1 MIKRV
6 FLIALWILA
15 LCAPGILSAQA
26 QATVVKGKVTS
37 ANGGPIEGAS
47 VVNKTTTK
55 GTATNAAGEFSIN
68 ASTGDELTI
77 TATGHSPFEIKLKDE
92 TIIDASLKP
101 LDGSLGEVVV
111 VGYGTQRRRETTG
124 AIASIKASELTQT
137 PIANVAQGL
146 QARVSGVQIN
156 QNSGAPG
163 GNVSVRIRGTNSIT
177 GTSEPLY
184 VVDGIQISNGG
195 GITDVSPLSTI
206 NPNDIE
212 SVEVL
217 KDASASAIYG
227 ARAANGVV
235 LITTKRGKSGATRVT
250 FDSYFGVQKVS
261 KTLPVLNA
269 ADFAALDNEVY
280 KNNFY
285 PDPKS
290 LGEGVNWQ
298 DLIFQEAPM
307 MNHQLS
313 ITGGN
318 EKTQLALSLNYFDQ
332 DGIIIKSNFKRYSVR
347 LNLDHR
353 ISSKIKIGTSI
364 LGST

>member
-6 FLIALWILA
+6 FLIAVWVLA
-15 LCAPGILSAQA
+15 LCSPAFLSAQV
-26 QATVVKGKVTS
+26 QATVIKGKVTT
-37 ANGGPIEGAS
+37 ANGTPIDAAS
-47 VVNKTTTK
+47 VVNKTTSK
-55 GTATNAAGEFSIN
+55 GTATNTAGEFSIT
-68 ASTGDELTI
+68 ASPGDELAI

-92 TIIDASLKP
+92 TFLEASLKP

-124 AIASIKASELTQT
+124 AIASIKATELTQT

-146 QARVSGVQIN
+146 QSRVSGVQIN

-235 LITTKRGKSGATRVT
+235 L
-250 FDSYFGVQKVS
+250 
-261 KTLPVLNA
+261 
-269 ADFAALDNEVY
+269 
-280 KNNFY
+280 
-285 PDPKS
+285 
-290 LGEGVNWQ
+290 
-298 DLIFQEAPM
+298 
-307 MNHQLS
+307 
-313 ITGGN
+313 
-318 EKTQLALSLNYFDQ
+318 
-332 DGIIIKSNFKRYSVR
+332 
-347 LNLDHR
+347 
-353 ISSKIKIGTSI
+353 
-364 LGST
+364 